1 MSGTAVSV
9 SADEDPSQNQS
20 SKDKGKVQ
28 PSGRKFAGRIMVNS
42 VSCYTAETATNI
54 LFEQKNKKQKKKA
67 PPIGSARDFPCR
79 PCVTR
84 ATKSPGYE
92 CASQDNTGAAC
103 WACAKNGHTC
113 RPVPPGAV
121 AAVRAFWELNRQID
135 DMNEDPCDAWR
146 SAAQRAAQ
154 QLRAC
159 SAAPAP
165 ALAPRGEADGK
176 TLEERKVAALEA
188 IAEAARLWTQ
198 LNKLDEESVEEDED
212 GEDEGN

>member
-42 VSCYTAETATNI
+42 VSCYIAETATNI
-54 LFEQKNKKQKKKA
+54 LFEQKKKKQKKKA

-121 AAVRAFWELNRQID
+121 AAVRAFWELNGQID
-135 DMNEDPCDAWR
+135 DMNEDPGDAWR
-146 SAAQRAAQ
+146 STAQRAAQ

-176 TLEERKVAALEA
+176 TLEERKVA
-188 IAEAARLWTQ
+188 
-198 LNKLDEESVEEDED
+198 SV
-212 GEDEGN
+212 GGYC

>member
-1 MSGTAVSV
+1 MSGAAVSV

-28 PSGRKFAGRIMVNS
+28 PSGRKFAGRIM
-42 VSCYTAETATNI
+42 
-54 LFEQKNKKQKKKA
+54 QKKKKQKKKA

-135 DMNEDPCDAWR
+135 DMNEDPGDAWR

-212 GEDEGN
+212 GEDEDN

>member
-1 MSGTAVSV
+1 MSGTVVSV
-9 SADEDPSQNQS
+9 SADEDPSQNQG

-28 PSGRKFAGRIMVNS
+28 PSGRKFAGRIM
-42 VSCYTAETATNI
+42 TATNI
-54 LFEQKNKKQKKKA
+54 LFEQKKKKQKKKA

-135 DMNEDPCDAWR
+135 DMNEDPCNAWR

>member
-1 MSGTAVSV
+1 MSGAAASV
-9 SADEDPSQNQS
+9 SAGGDPSQNQNS
-20 SKDKGKVQ
+20 RDKGKVQ
-28 PSGRKFAGRIMVNS
+28 PSGRKFAGRIM
-42 VSCYTAETATNI
+42 
-54 LFEQKNKKQKKKA
+54 KKKQKKKA

-113 RPVPPGAV
+113 RPVPAGAV
-121 AAVRAFWELNRQID
+121 ATVRAFWELNRQID
-135 DMNEDPCDAWR
+135 DMSEDPGDAWR

-165 ALAPRGEADGK
+165 ALAPRGEADEK

-212 GEDEGN
+212 GEDEDN

>member
-1 MSGTAVSV
+1 MSGAAASV
-9 SADEDPSQNQS
+9 PAGGDPSQNQN

-28 PSGRKFAGRIMVNS
+28 PSGRKFAGRIM
-42 VSCYTAETATNI
+42 
-54 LFEQKNKKQKKKA
+54 KKKKQKKKA

-113 RPVPPGAV
+113 RPVPAGAV
-121 AAVRAFWELNRQID
+121 ATVRAFWELNRQID
-135 DMNEDPCDAWR
+135 DMSEDPGDAWR

-165 ALAPRGEADGK
+165 ALAPRGEADEK

-212 GEDEGN
+212 GEDEDN